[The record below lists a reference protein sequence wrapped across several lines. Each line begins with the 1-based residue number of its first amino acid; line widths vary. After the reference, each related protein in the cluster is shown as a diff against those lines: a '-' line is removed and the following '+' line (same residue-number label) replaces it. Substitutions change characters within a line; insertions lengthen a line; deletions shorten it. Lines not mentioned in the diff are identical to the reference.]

1 MVSHARIVGVSRSRS
16 RQIQLFETRPQ
27 AFTVSFKPIYLYGTP
42 GPMVWGGNV
51 RRASASLPLL
61 ILPVAAQRATEHTLE
76 THVRLPFFFYPTD
89 STSFSTVPPTRS
101 LSFPPSLSLSFFPT
115 RFENHA
121 VIRYHRPGATWM
133 TKALLLFPR
142 RKLTSIFSG
151 KKTNGVNLFVICG
164 FQCC

>member
-1 MVSHARIVGVSRSRS
+1 MPENESRLRTQSHRGCAWSHTRARARIVGVSRSRS

-89 STSFSTVPPTRS
+89 STSFSTVPPNTFSLFSS
-101 LSFPPSLSLSFFPT
+101 LSPSFSLSY
-115 RFENHA
+115 E
-121 VIRYHRPGATWM
+121 I
-133 TKALLLFPR
+133 
-142 RKLTSIFSG
+142 
-151 KKTNGVNLFVICG
+151 
-164 FQCC
+164 